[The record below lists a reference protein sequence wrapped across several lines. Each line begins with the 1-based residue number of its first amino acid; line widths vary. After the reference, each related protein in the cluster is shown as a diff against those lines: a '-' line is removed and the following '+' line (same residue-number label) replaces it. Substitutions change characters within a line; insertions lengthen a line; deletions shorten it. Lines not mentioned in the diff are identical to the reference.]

1 MINLILKDLVLWLFG
16 LFLDLMNYC
25 ADALLGLMNTDLA
38 YFESNVPIILKLYG
52 VFVAIGWGF
61 LISTAVIRYLN
72 LEEFSRLKGISD
84 ADIEWIELVIKDLE
98 DNKKSSPSGEE

>member
-38 YFESNVPIILKLYG
+38 YFESNVPIIVKLYG
-52 VFVAIGWGF
+52 VFVC
-61 LISTAVIRYLN
+61 N
-72 LEEFSRLKGISD
+72 RLGIFNRQLCLSVP
-84 ADIEWIELVIKDLE
+84 ESYVCRTRF
-98 DNKKSSPSGEE
+98 

>member
-38 YFESNVPIILKLYG
+38 YFESSVPIIVKLYG
-52 VFVAIGWGF
+52 VFVD
-61 LISTAVIRYLN
+61 
-72 LEEFSRLKGISD
+72 RLGIFNRQLRLSVP
-84 ADIEWIELVIKDLE
+84 ESYVCRTRF
-98 DNKKSSPSGEE
+98 